1 MNLLNTICDVELCNK
16 LQELGIK
23 NEMYSGSM
31 YDGEL
36 YTFDDKNFGDIKLYT
51 TDELIVKNEGEIK

>member
-1 MNLLNTICDVELCNK
+1 VELCNK